1 MHEFVLG
8 KHEYKVE
15 CPGYQTIKFEM
26 VVLGQLASMELQR
39 LSRIGVALVL
49 GSFFVYRVVM
59 YVLSIVFSDLRVYH
73 VRTGL

>member
-15 CPGYQTIKFEM
+15 RPGYQTARFGM
-26 VVLGQLASMELQR
+26 VVLGQLASMELKR

>member
-1 MHEFVLG
+1 
-8 KHEYKVE
+8 
-15 CPGYQTIKFEM
+15 M
-26 VVLGQLASMELQR
+26 VVLGQLASMELKR